1 MQDHGLYTYLWHVGM
16 CLVRDD
22 KQVNFATAVKDATD
36 SISVRLIRSLQ
47 SCANTSADV
56 TFSSITDVAA

>member
-1 MQDHGLYTYLWHVGM
+1 M
-16 CLVRDD
+16 
-22 KQVNFATAVKDATD
+22 NFATAVKDATD